1 MWYKGNSI
9 LGKTMKELCRL
20 GRNVTIL
27 IVFIC
32 FFMTA
37 TFPIISGSQLEP
49 TSTSFSGEAYRYFTY
64 QEMTDL
70 LHELEDDYPD
80 ILKLESLGYTYEGR
94 SIWMVKLSD
103 NVEEDEDEPG
113 VLLMGAHHGDEK
125 PSFEAVLFFIQH
137 MVHNYSKV
145 NTDDDGD
152 GQINEDPIDGVDNDE
167 DGLTDED
174 PSEDR
179 VREVINNTQIF
190 CIPMVNPDG
199 VEANTRQN
207 RAPNYGP
214 YGQSD
219 EITSYGVDLNR
230 NYGFRWFLPY
240 LFKENYYFNWL
251 TDDSS
256 GVYRGE
262 RPFCEAESQSVKNF
276 VETKDISISLSY
288 HDYGEWM
295 IFPWMH
301 SSRWTPHERLFR
313 SIGENMS
320 RINKYELK
328 IYGQYGTQ
336 EYLIPRFCGTIGSS
350 ENWLYARRNI
360 IAYTMELCPHRA
372 PSNPSIVYS
381 ACYRHVG
388 VNLYVCER
396 SWTVEEEKVTS
407 FKPTSFFNFL

>member
-1 MWYKGNSI
+1 
-9 LGKTMKELCRL
+9 
-20 GRNVTIL
+20 
-27 IVFIC
+27 
-32 FFMTA
+32 MTA
-37 TFPIISGSQLEP
+37 TFPIISGYQLKP
-49 TSTSFSGEAYRYFTY
+49 TSTSFSGEAYHYFTY
-64 QEMTDL
+64 QEMTDS

-94 SIWMVKLSD
+94 SIWMMKLSD

-230 NYGFRWFLPY
+230 NYGFRWLLPY

-256 GVYRGE
+256 GIYRGE
-262 RPFCEAESQSVKNF
+262 RPFSEKESQAVKNF
-276 VETKDISISLSY
+276 VETKDISI
-288 HDYGEWM
+288 
-295 IFPWMH
+295 
-301 SSRWTPHERLFR
+301 
-313 SIGENMS
+313 
-320 RINKYELK
+320 
-328 IYGQYGTQ
+328 
-336 EYLIPRFCGTIGSS
+336 
-350 ENWLYARRNI
+350 
-360 IAYTMELCPHRA
+360 
-372 PSNPSIVYS
+372 
-381 ACYRHVG
+381 
-388 VNLYVCER
+388 
-396 SWTVEEEKVTS
+396 
-407 FKPTSFFNFL
+407 